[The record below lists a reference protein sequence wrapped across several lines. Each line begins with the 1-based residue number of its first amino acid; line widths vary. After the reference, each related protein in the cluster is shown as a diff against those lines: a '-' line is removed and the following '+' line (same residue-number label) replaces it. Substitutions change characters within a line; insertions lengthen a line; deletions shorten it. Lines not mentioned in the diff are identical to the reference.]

1 MVTDGPVALPE
12 SRTVLVT
19 EGVVA
24 FENTVTFFE
33 RQPFFFFLLASL
45 SFEDVGVPGFSKLA
59 NVPFPHDPDPP
70 KKATVTV
77 TGLRLHRTAMQRGVT
92 VLWAVDPIH
101 VHTIVNPS
109 YTTFIA
115 HRNPEVCPLG
125 TMVLYFHWLHDLYEL
140 PKKMSIDWESN
151 KSWQHIRL
159 LFGADPVVPYNEN
172 SLYSLYCMA
181 YKKSNFESNI
191 KQHLPRHMLG
201 YLQEKMGVDSSD
213 TAKLGWSRGTYM
225 DTYAPALPKNA
236 ILGTHGYKVH
246 ENYDPIWCHVRD
258 PEPFLSRKCP
268 NAESILKKIDAIYQV
283 QPKSALFKLP
293 ALQNPDVRNWM
304 SSVFPVDLK
313 RLNDSEKEPLDLARI
328 QNEALC
334 LSLEEVRVQL
344 VQHTQIFE
352 RMEQKFER
360 RTAVFSPAK
369 GYSNEAY
376 ARSAE
381 NSNAQTLSF
390 LQSDDNPFVVRTH
403 AQIPDP
409 PPPSTID
416 AETRACED
424 TGLYEADDCSLRA
437 FFCASPARKD
447 APRPRT
453 QLDLVLPPLAAF
465 HKPGAA
471 NLVWPPIFGQKYVAW
486 PEIFPLIHDPQSL
499 FGVWKP
505 SKSLNEMTLTEVW
518 KAWSVGEAAEGP
530 IPGKKPPLRL
540 VEHFKAKWRSTAK
553 SRKFW
558 ECFREVPEWIE
569 TETSIN
575 SKSPE
580 ASISELE
587 ALRNHLAK
595 RSAVGDEIILIPL
608 GMNALA
614 KHLTEQRK
622 AAAAATVGTTGQV
635 DGSDNLTSGNGD
647 GAEATSSSTIPAK
660 RKAPIASRAKSAKF
674 PKSK

>member
-1 MVTDGPVALPE
+1 MDG
-12 SRTVLVT
+12 SRD
-19 EGVVA
+19 GS
-24 FENTVTFFE
+24 
-33 RQPFFFFLLASL
+33 R
-45 SFEDVGVPGFSKLA
+45 
-59 NVPFPHDPDPP
+59 
-70 KKATVTV
+70 
-77 TGLRLHRTAMQRGVT
+77 
-92 VLWAVDPIH
+92 
-101 VHTIVNPS
+101 
-109 YTTFIA
+109 
-115 HRNPEVCPLG
+115 
-125 TMVLYFHWLHDLYEL
+125 EL
-140 PKKMSIDWESN
+140 IP
-151 KSWQHIRL
+151 
-159 LFGADPVVPYNEN
+159 ADPTP
-172 SLYSLYCMA
+172 S
-181 YKKSNFESNI
+181 
-191 KQHLPRHMLG
+191 
-201 YLQEKMGVDSSD
+201 
-213 TAKLGWSRGTYM
+213 M
-225 DTYAPALPKNA
+225 DLFYHA
-236 ILGTHGYKVH
+236 ILGTHGYKYTKIMIPSGVMSVIRK
-246 ENYDPIWCHVRD
+246 PSSLASVRMQRA
-258 PEPFLSRKCP
+258 FLKRSKC
-268 NAESILKKIDAIYQV
+268 AAAIYQV

-313 RLNDSEKEPLDLARI
+313 RLKDSEKEPLDLARI
-328 QNEALC
+328 QNEALR

-344 VQHTQIFE
+344 VQQTRILE

-381 NSNAQTLSF
+381 ISNAQTLSF
-390 LQSDDNPFVVRTH
+390 LQSDDNPFLFTPMHNSRTS
-403 AQIPDP
+403 
-409 PPPSTID
+409 PSTID

-424 TGLYEADDCSLRA
+424 TGLA
-437 FFCASPARKD
+437 FVCASPARKD

-471 NLVWPPIFGQKYVAW
+471 NLAWPPIFGQKYVAW

-518 KAWSVGEAAEGP
+518 EAWSVGEAIEGP
-530 IPGKKPPLRL
+530 IPGQKPPLRL
-540 VEHFKAKWRSTAK
+540 VEQYFNAKWRSKA
-553 SRKFW
+553 
-558 ECFREVPEWIE
+558 
-569 TETSIN
+569 
-575 SKSPE
+575 KSPE
-580 ASISELE
+580 ASIGELE

-595 RSAVGDEIILIPL
+595 RSAVDDEIILTPL

-622 AAAAATVGTTGQV
+622 AAAAAAVGTTGPV

-660 RKAPIASRAKSAKF
+660 RKAPIANRAKSAKF

>member
-1 MVTDGPVALPE
+1 MYGPVALPE
-12 SRTVLVT
+12 SRPVLVT

-33 RQPFFFFLLASL
+33 KQPFFFFLLASL

-59 NVPFPHDPDPP
+59 NVPFPQYPDPP

-101 VHTIVNPS
+101 VHTVVRRLNCE
-109 YTTFIA
+109 
-115 HRNPEVCPLG
+115 PELHHVYCTPEPL
-125 TMVLYFHWLHDLYEL
+125 YSHWLHDLYEL

-151 KSWQHIRL
+151 KSWQNIRL

-181 YKKSNFESNI
+181 YRKSNFESNI
-191 KQHLPRHMLG
+191 KQHHPRHMLG
-201 YLQEKMGVDSSD
+201 YLQEKMGQTGLV
-213 TAKLGWSRGTYM
+213 SRDYM

-258 PEPFLSRKCP
+258 PEAFLSRKCP
-268 NAESILKKIDAIYQV
+268 NAESILEKIEAIYQV

-313 RLNDSEKEPLDLARI
+313 RLKDSEKEPLDLARI

-344 VQHTQIFE
+344 VQQTQIFE

-376 ARSAE
+376 ARS
-381 NSNAQTLSF
+381 
-390 LQSDDNPFVVRTH
+390 
-403 AQIPDP
+403 
-409 PPPSTID
+409 
-416 AETRACED
+416 ETRACED

-553 SRKFW
+553 VKKPFDLDRIRLTYSSHGNFGSAFEKSRNGLRPKQ
-558 ECFREVPEWIE
+558 
-569 TETSIN
+569 
-575 SKSPE
+575 
-580 ASISELE
+580 ASIQSLQR
-587 ALRNHLAK
+587 LQLANW
-595 RSAVGDEIILIPL
+595 RHSEIILHNGVRQQLRPW
-608 GMNALA
+608 LA
-614 KHLTEQRK
+614 QQAKST
-622 AAAAATVGTTGQV
+622 
-635 DGSDNLTSGNGD
+635 GNGD

-660 RKAPIASRAKSAKF
+660 RKVPTASRAKSAKF